1 MRAESSLRPDT
12 VTRRGIGRRIGS
24 AVSSAIG
31 RRTGSA
37 MPRAIS
43 RRTGSVVPRAIS
55 RRTGSAVPPG
65 IGRRTG
71 SAVPPGI
78 GRRAGA
84 LLACAAL
91 ALAACE
97 RAETPL
103 PIVGTLERDR
113 IELVAEANEPIVA
126 IFVTEGDAVVE
137 GQAVLNLDP
146 SVHAT
151 RIARA
156 RANRDRAEQR
166 FAELVRGPRQERIL
180 EARARVDGAR
190 EDLASQRREHERV
203 QSLIEQNLASP
214 SDLDRAY
221 SRRELAEAEFERATA
236 LLEELLEG
244 TTAEELGQ
252 ARAALDEAEALLAE
266 AEISAARLELKA
278 PRAGIVETLPY
289 EVGERPPRGA
299 TVAVLLAD
307 SAPYARVYVPEPI
320 RARVTPGLRALIR
333 VDGIAQPF
341 EAEVRFVAAD
351 AAFTPYYSL
360 TQRDRSRL
368 SYPAEVVLTGERAQT
383 LPTGVPVEVDFPSI
397 APPAE

>member
-1 MRAESSLRPDT
+1 MRDESSLRPDA
-12 VTRRGIGRRIGS
+12 VTRRDI
-24 AVSSAIG
+24 
-31 RRTGSA
+31 
-37 MPRAIS
+37 
-43 RRTGSVVPRAIS
+43 
-55 RRTGSAVPPG
+55 AVPPG
-65 IGRRTG
+65 I
-71 SAVPPGI
+71 AAPPAI
-78 GRRAGA
+78 KLRNSA
-84 LLACAAL
+84 LLACAACV

-113 IELVAEANEPIVA
+113 IELVAEANEPIVD

-156 RANRDRAEQR
+156 RANRDRAGQR

-278 PRAGIVETLPY
+278 PRAGTVETLPY

>member
-1 MRAESSLRPDT
+1 MRDESALRADT
-12 VTRRGIGRRIGS
+12 IVPPVTILRQDIVMRTKTGVRPGIVARPETALRTAALLGCVAL
-24 AVSSAIG
+24 AVS
-31 RRTGSA
+31 
-37 MPRAIS
+37 
-43 RRTGSVVPRAIS
+43 
-55 RRTGSAVPPG
+55 
-65 IGRRTG
+65 
-71 SAVPPGI
+71 
-78 GRRAGA
+78 
-84 LLACAAL
+84 
-91 ALAACE
+91 ACE

-113 IELVAEANEPIVA
+113 IELVAEANEPIVD

-214 SDLDRAY
+214 SGLDRAY

-236 LLEELLEG
+236 LL
-244 TTAEELGQ
+244 
-252 ARAALDEAEALLAE
+252 AE
-266 AEISAARLELKA
+266 AEISAARLELTA

-333 VDGIAQPF
+333 VDGIDQPF

-368 SYPAEVVLTGERAQT
+368 SYPAEVVLTGERART

-397 APPAE
+397 APVAE

>member
-1 MRAESSLRPDT
+1 MRPESSVR
-12 VTRRGIGRRIGS
+12 
-24 AVSSAIG
+24 SSTLI
-31 RRTGSA
+31 
-37 MPRAIS
+37 
-43 RRTGSVVPRAIS
+43 V
-55 RRTGSAVPPG
+55 
-65 IGRRTG
+65 
-71 SAVPPGI
+71 
-78 GRRAGA
+78 
-84 LLACAAL
+84 CATFAL

-97 RAETPL
+97 QAETPL

-113 IELVAEANEPIVA
+113 IELVAEANEPIVD
-126 IFVTEGDAVVE
+126 IFVTEGDAVIA
-137 GQAVLNLDP
+137 GDAVLNLDP
-146 SVHAT
+146 AVHAT

-166 FAELVRGPRQERIL
+166 VAELVRGPRQERIL

-190 EDLASQRREHERV
+190 EDLASQQREHERV
-203 QSLIEQNLASP
+203 QSLLERDLASP

-236 LLEELLEG
+236 LLDELLEG

-252 ARAALDEAEALLAE
+252 ARAALAEAEALLAE

-278 PRAGIVETLPY
+278 PRGGIVETLPY
-289 EVGERPPRGA
+289 ELGERPPRGA

-320 RARVTPGLRALIR
+320 RARITPGLRALIR
-333 VDGIAQPF
+333 ADGIAQPF
-341 EAEVRFVAAD
+341 EGEVRFVAAD

-368 SYPAEVVLTGERAQT
+368 SYPAEVVLTEDRAQT

-397 APPAE
+397 RPAGE

>member
-1 MRAESSLRPDT
+1 MRAESSLRSET
-12 VTRRGIGRRIGS
+12 VMRRGIGRRIGS
-24 AVSSAIG
+24 AVPSAIG

-37 MPRAIS
+37 
-43 RRTGSVVPRAIS
+43 VPRAIS
-55 RRTGSAVPPG
+55 RRNGSAVPPG
-65 IGRRTG
+65 IGRRAG

-137 GQAVLNLDP
+137 GQAVLDLDP

-368 SYPAEVVLTGERAQT
+368 SYPAEVLLTGDRAQT

>member
-1 MRAESSLRPDT
+1 MRGESSIRANTVMRPGIGA
-12 VTRRGIGRRIGS
+12 RRGIGAPPAITVRHGI
-24 AVSSAIG
+24 AVRHGTGAPPAITPRHG
-31 RRTGSA
+31 IAVRHGTGA
-37 MPRAIS
+37 PPAITPRNS
-43 RRTGSVVPRAIS
+43 
-55 RRTGSAVPPG
+55 
-65 IGRRTG
+65 
-71 SAVPPGI
+71 
-78 GRRAGA
+78 A
-84 LLACAAL
+84 LLACVAL
-91 ALAACE
+91 AVSACE

-113 IELVAEANEPIVA
+113 IELVAEANEPIVD
-126 IFVTEGDAVVE
+126 IFVTEGDTVVE

-236 LLEELLEG
+236 LFEELLEG

-266 AEISAARLELKA
+266 TEISAARLELKA

-368 SYPAEVVLTGERAQT
+368 SYPAEVVLTGDRAQT